1 MLGVLTLA
9 VLLVLAVDRL
19 YGHSTIAFATAIILL
34 VVANA
39 PMLRFNCPR
48 CGKNAFF
55 RGVFVV
61 PWPNRICTRCEQ
73 DLDSVLPKNAGG

>member
-1 MLGVLTLA
+1 MLAVLAAA
-9 VLLVLAVDRL
+9 VLLVLTVDRL
-19 YGHSTIAFATAIILL
+19 YGHSTIAFAAAIMML
-34 VVANA
+34 VIANA

-61 PWPNRICTRCEQ
+61 PWPNRICGRCGE
-73 DLDSVLPKNAGG
+73 DLDAATSQNR